1 LTVIIII
8 FARIINA
15 KNMIEKFLTEEQDPK
30 AVEKVYSRLVDLLS
44 TGEEII
50 YIAVQKKPLVNLFPD
65 CIAITNKRVLF
76 FTPANL
82 GLSIKF
88 VDFVWKDIVDVHTKE
103 EIIGA
108 VFSVRTTGG
117 AEMAVD
123 YLPKIQGRKLYQ
135 YAQERKE
142 IEREARRQREL
153 EQKRAESG
161 AIQLEN
167 SPARAFAA
175 PASPQP
181 FSQPNGY
188 TAPAVPVAPPV
199 AAPAP
204 IVQETPAPAAKPD
217 ELTEKLKKLKTL
229 FDNGLI
235 SQEEYN
241 AKKLDLLSD
250 L

>member
-1 LTVIIII
+1 
-8 FARIINA
+8 
-15 KNMIEKFLTEEQDPK
+15 MMDKFLRDEQDPK
-30 AVEKVYSRLVDLLS
+30 AIEKVYTRLVDLLT

-50 YIAVQKKPLVNLFPD
+50 YIAVQKKPLVNILPD

-88 VDFVWKDIVDVHTKE
+88 VDFVWKDIVDVYTKE

-108 VFSVRTTGG
+108 IFSVKTTNG
-117 AEMAVD
+117 AEMGVD
-123 YLPKIQGRKLYQ
+123 YLPKVQARKLYQ

-142 IEREARRQREL
+142 AEREARRLRDL
-153 EQKRAESG
+153 EEKRAESG
-161 AIQLEN
+161 SIQYEHQQQAVATAAQ
-167 SPARAFAA
+167 PEVKPEPAA
-175 PASPQP
+175 PQ
-181 FSQPNGY
+181 
-188 TAPAVPVAPPV
+188 VEV
-199 AAPAP
+199 
-204 IVQETPAPAAKPD
+204 KPD
-217 ELTEKLKKLKTL
+217 VLTEKLKKLKTL

-241 AKKLDLLSD
+241 QKKLDLLSD

>member
-1 LTVIIII
+1 
-8 FARIINA
+8 
-15 KNMIEKFLTEEQDPK
+15 MIEKFLSEEQDPK

-44 TGEEII
+44 SGEEII

-88 VDFVWKDIVDVHTKE
+88 VDFVWKDIVDVHAKE
-103 EIIGA
+103 EISGA

-123 YLPKIQGRKLYQ
+123 YLPKVQGRKLYQ

-142 IEREARRQREL
+142 VEREARRQREL

-161 AIQLEN
+161 SIQLEN
-167 SPARAFAA
+167 SPARAFAS

-181 FSQPNGY
+181 FSQQNGY
-188 TAPAVPVAPPV
+188 TAPAAPVTPPAPVAT
-199 AAPAP
+199 PAP
-204 IVQETPAPAAKPD
+204 VIQETPAPPAPAAKPD

>member
-123 YLPKIQGRKLYQ
+123 YLPKVQGRKLYQ

-142 IEREARRQREL
+142 VEREARRQRDL

-161 AIQLEN
+161 SIQLEN
-167 SPARAFAA
+167 SPARAFAT

-188 TAPAVPVAPPV
+188 TAPAAPV

-204 IVQETPAPAAKPD
+204 VVQETPVPAPAAKPD

>member
-1 LTVIIII
+1 
-8 FARIINA
+8 
-15 KNMIEKFLTEEQDPK
+15 MIEKFLNEEQDPK
-30 AVEKVYSRLVDLLS
+30 TVEKVYFRLVDLLS
-44 TGEEII
+44 SGEEVI

-65 CIAITNKRVLF
+65 CIAITNKRILF

-88 VDFVWKDIVDVHTKE
+88 VDFVWKDIVDVYTKE

-108 VFSVRTTGG
+108 IFSVKTTNG

-142 IEREARRQREL
+142 VEREARRQRDL

-161 AIQLEN
+161 SVQFDSPTHA
-167 SPARAFAA
+167 SPAQQVYATQA
-175 PASPQP
+175 
-181 FSQPNGY
+181 
-188 TAPAVPVAPPV
+188 PV
-199 AAPAP
+199 AAPLPPAPAPIAPPVPEP
-204 IVQETPAPAAKPD
+204 IVQAAPPAAKPD
-217 ELTEKLKKLKTL
+217 ELTEKLKRLKTL

-250 L
+250 F